1 MFDGFA
7 DARHVNARTR
17 GCAELPSAS
26 SRCCFAGDCKHAWR
40 ALLSTVQMGKK
51 KGKGGGAA
59 AAAEPEA
66 AEELA
71 IDGEDEVVIGGY
83 TEEAAAGAAPE
94 EALPT
99 FGEPE
104 PAAEPL
110 PTFGESEPLPTF
122 GEPEPMGM
130 NGMGGGLGAEFAAAP
145 EPDCEAVV
153 QWRAATDVRG
163 SRRRWIG
170 GVGGGGEEGPG
181 AERPRAILRRA
192 RREGGGARRR
202 QPGGEKQYV
211 AERDATV
218 QEDSWESVAKMV
230 NLKEVAGADTTR
242 MRNVLIGLKHK

>member
-1 MFDGFA
+1 
-7 DARHVNARTR
+7 
-17 GCAELPSAS
+17 
-26 SRCCFAGDCKHAWR
+26 
-40 ALLSTVQMGKK
+40 MGKK
-51 KGKGGGAA
+51 KVKGGGAA

-66 AEELA
+66 TEELA

-122 GEPEPMGM
+122 GEPEPMAM

-153 QWRAATDVRG
+153 QWRAATDARLAAKAA
-163 SRRRWIG
+163 
-170 GVGGGGEEGPG
+170 EEES
-181 AERPRAILRRA
+181 AVAAKKAQAQKDLE
-192 RREGGGARRR
+192 
-202 QPGGEKQYV
+202 QFY